1 MSKQTVQTGAGGPRR
16 FSLRDS
22 IAYCFGDMGCSLSF
36 GLKGTMAIFWT
47 QYMGM
52 DLWYSLLLLIVQV
65 WDAIDDAMIGA
76 IIDAD
81 KHTYKRNK
89 FMQYIFVGSIGL
101 IFGSAC
107 CFMPFPGA
115 PVWAKGIIYVV
126 GYVIWDA
133 FFTIAYVPLGS
144 VLSLISDDPG
154 DRASLSAWRGIG
166 SLVANMLPMVFLPY
180 LIYDESNNLVGERV
194 FLVALVMGVIGFVF
208 FQIFLKNT
216 VIRVELEAPA
226 PDAAPKFNLVRSLG
240 NFFRNRAAVGATIA
254 AVGLFLG
261 QMGAQTAIMVMF
273 QAYFKNAQISGVVS
287 MFSMIPTLMFTPV
300 IRKLVLRFGKKELVI
315 AGSLGSCVICVLMLV
330 LPITPD
336 ARGLAIYMVCMLL
349 NSVCLGLYNSVTWG
363 LMGDAIDYNEWKGR
377 PREEGTTFAL
387 HSFFRK
393 VAQGVGP
400 SLALVVMVALG
411 YEGTLGAAQSAQVA
425 LNMRYLVPCMYL
437 LSAVLL
443 FVGMGLVY
451 NLDKKTLA
459 RMTEELQAQ
468 HNA

>member
-1 MSKQTVQTGAGGPRR
+1 MSKQTAQTGTGGPRK

-89 FMQYIFVGSIGL
+89 FLQYIFVGSIGL

-107 CFMPFPGA
+107 CFLPFPNA
-115 PVWAKGIIYVV
+115 PVWAKAIIYVV

-180 LIYDESNNLVGERV
+180 LIYDSSNNLVGERV
-194 FLVALVMGVIGFVF
+194 FFVALAMGVVGFAF

-216 VIRVELEAPA
+216 VIRVELEP
-226 PDAAPKFNLVRSLG
+226 P
-240 NFFRNRAAVGATIA
+240 
-254 AVGLFLG
+254 
-261 QMGAQTAIMVMF
+261 
-273 QAYFKNAQISGVVS
+273 
-287 MFSMIPTLMFTPV
+287 
-300 IRKLVLRFGKKELVI
+300 
-315 AGSLGSCVICVLMLV
+315 
-330 LPITPD
+330 
-336 ARGLAIYMVCMLL
+336 
-349 NSVCLGLYNSVTWG
+349 
-363 LMGDAIDYNEWKGR
+363 R
-377 PREEGTTFAL
+377 PGCR
-387 HSFFRK
+387 
-393 VAQGVGP
+393 
-400 SLALVVMVALG
+400 
-411 YEGTLGAAQSAQVA
+411 AQVQP
-425 LNMRYLVPCMYL
+425 VPVAGQFLSQPGGCRRNHRRGGDVFGADGRADRDHGHVSGL
-437 LSAVLL
+437 L
-443 FVGMGLVY
+443 
-451 NLDKKTLA
+451 
-459 RMTEELQAQ
+459 
-468 HNA
+468 